1 VSDDPDLRARLER
14 LASTAGD
21 PPERGLDR
29 VAARRHRRLRRRRGA
44 VVTAA
49 ALAVLLGGVSLV
61 MDGGPD
67 DDQVAVS
74 PAGRPT
80 GAAAQLPDTVEV
92 HCTPTGIAIP
102 VASVRP
108 QRDGMHVR
116 VFNELAT
123 STEVSVVKEDEWAGR
138 HEFEPGV
145 MGSML
150 QPVAPGT
157 LRIGCVIGGLE
168 KSLTVELVD
177 VHGYYREP
185 GLECPSEDRELDL
198 KDLDAAAPP
207 HKSMSTTTLNA
218 LRSNGFAV
226 DELEVGPVRGYPS
239 QRLGDPTDDPK
250 VQVDRRG
257 DTVAFVHLERT
268 DTGSDAPWK
277 AVSINGC
284 ESFLSE
290 AASTETTAGPAEQ
303 ASVP

>member
-1 VSDDPDLRARLER
+1 MKGDPNLRARLER
-14 LASTAGD
+14 LASNAGD

-74 PAGRPT
+74 PARRPS

-92 HCTPTGIAIP
+92 HCTPTRTGIDIP

-123 STEVSVVKEDEWAGR
+123 PTEVRVVKGDEWAGR
-138 HEFEPGV
+138 HSFDPG
-145 MGSML
+145 MSSMV

-157 LRIGCVIGGLE
+157 LRIGCVIGGVE

-177 VHGYYREP
+177 VHGYYHEP
-185 GLECPSEDRELDL
+185 GLDCASEDKGI
-198 KDLDAAAPP
+198 KDKDVGGAKPA
-207 HKSMSTTTLNA
+207 KSMSTTTYNV
-218 LRSNGFAV
+218 LRSKGFPV
-226 DELEVGPVRGYPS
+226 EDLEVGPVRGYPG
-239 QRLGDPTDDPK
+239 QRFSDPTDDPM
-250 VQVDRRG
+250 VQVNRG
-257 DTVAFVHLERT
+257 RDTVAFVHLQRPDDRPQT
-268 DTGSDAPWK
+268 PWH
-277 AVSINGC
+277 ATAIDGC
-284 ESFLSE
+284 RSFLAE
-290 AASTETTAGPAEQ
+290 ATTPGTTAASA
-303 ASVP
+303 

>member
-61 MDGGPD
+61 VDGGPD

-74 PAGRPT
+74 PAGRPR
-80 GAAAQLPDTVEV
+80 GAAAQLPDTVDV
-92 HCTPTGIAIP
+92 HCTPAGIVIP

-116 VFNELAT
+116 VFNELAA
-123 STEVSVVKEDEWAGR
+123 STEVSVVKEDEWVGR
-138 HEFEPGV
+138 HEFKPGV
-145 MGSML
+145 YGTMR

-157 LRIGCVIGGLE
+157 LRIGCVINGLE
-168 KSLTVELVD
+168 DSLTVELVD

-185 GLECPSEDRELDL
+185 GLECPSDDRELEL
-198 KDLDAAAPP
+198 KDLGAAPP
-207 HKSMSTTTLNA
+207 NMSMSTTTLNA
-218 LRSNGFAV
+218 LRSWGFPV
-226 DELEVGPVRGYPS
+226 DGVEVGAVRGYPS
-239 QRLGDPTDDPK
+239 QRLGDPTNDPK

-268 DTGSDAPWK
+268 DTGSAAPWK
-277 AVSINGC
+277 AVTIDGC

-290 AASTETTAGPAEQ
+290 ATATEATARPA
-303 ASVP
+303 

>member
-1 VSDDPDLRARLER
+1 VSGDPDLRARLER

-61 MDGGPD
+61 IDGGPD

-92 HCTPTGIAIP
+92 HCTPAGIEIP

-108 QRDGMHVR
+108 QRDGMHMR

-123 STEVSVVKEDEWAGR
+123 STEVSVVKGDEWAGR
-138 HEFEPGV
+138 HEFTPGF
-145 MGSML
+145 GTML
-150 QPVAPGT
+150 QPVAPGR
-157 LRIGCVIGGLE
+157 LRIGCVIDGLE
-168 KSLTVELVD
+168 QSLTVDLVD

-185 GLECPSEDRELDL
+185 ELQCPSEDRELEL
-198 KDLDAAAPP
+198 KDLGAAPP
-207 HKSMSTTTLNA
+207 DRSMSTTTLNA
-218 LRSNGFAV
+218 LRSWGFPV
-226 DELEVGPVRGYPS
+226 DGLEVGAVRGYPS

-250 VQVDRRG
+250 VQVDRGG

-268 DTGSDAPWK
+268 DAGSDSPWN
-277 AVSINGC
+277 AVTIDGC
-284 ESFLSE
+284 ESFLAE
-290 AASTETTAGPAEQ
+290 ATATEATAGVA
-303 ASVP
+303 

>member
-49 ALAVLLGGVSLV
+49 ALAVLLGGVSFAL
-61 MDGGPD
+61 GGGRD
-67 DDQVAVS
+67 DDHVAVS

-80 GAAAQLPDTVEV
+80 RAAAQLPDTVDV
-92 HCTPTGIAIP
+92 HCTPAGIEIP

-108 QRDGMHVR
+108 QREGMHLR

-123 STEVSVVKEDEWAGR
+123 TTEVSVVKQDEWAGR
-138 HEFEPGV
+138 QEFKPGV

-177 VHGYYREP
+177 VYGYYRKP
-185 GLECPSEDRELDL
+185 ALECPAEDRELEV
-198 KDLDAAAPP
+198 KDLSSAPP
-207 HKSMSTTTLNA
+207 HKSMSTTTLKA
-218 LRSNGFAV
+218 LRGNGFPV
-226 DELEVGPVRGYPS
+226 EDLEVGPVRGYPS

-268 DTGSDAPWK
+268 DGRPDAPWK
-277 AVSINGC
+277 VVAIEGC

-290 AASTETTAGPAEQ
+290 ATPTGATATSA
-303 ASVP
+303 

>member
-1 VSDDPDLRARLER
+1 VSDDPELRARLER

-61 MDGGPD
+61 MDGGSD

-80 GAAAQLPDTVEV
+80 GAAAQLPDAVEV
-92 HCTPTGIAIP
+92 RCTPTGIVIP

-123 STEVSVVKEDEWAGR
+123 PTEVSVIKDDDWAGR
-138 HEFEPGV
+138 HEFQPGV
-145 MGSML
+145 YGTMR

-157 LRIGCVIGGLE
+157 LRIGCVINGLE
-168 KSLTVELVD
+168 QSLTVELVD
-177 VHGYYREP
+177 VHGYYQEP
-185 GLECPSEDRELDL
+185 ELDCPSEDRELDL
-198 KDLDAAAPP
+198 KELGAAAP
-207 HKSMSTTTLNA
+207 HRSMSTTTFNA

-226 DELEVGPVRGYPS
+226 DELKVGPVQGYPS
-239 QRLGDPTDDPK
+239 QRLGDPTDDPV
-250 VQVDRRG
+250 VQVDRRS
-257 DTVAFVHLERT
+257 DTVAFVHLEHT
-268 DTGSDAPWK
+268 AAGSDAPWR
-277 AVSINGC
+277 AVTIDGC
-284 ESFLSE
+284 ESFLAE
-290 AASTETTAGPAEQ
+290 ATATEATTPA
-303 ASVP
+303 

>member
-74 PAGRPT
+74 PAGRPR

-92 HCTPTGIAIP
+92 HCTPSGVVIP

-116 VFNELAT
+116 VFNELT
-123 STEVSVVKEDEWAGR
+123 TPTEVSVVKEDEWGGR
-138 HEFEPGV
+138 HEFKPGV
-145 MGSML
+145 TTML
-150 QPVAPGT
+150 QPVAPGR
-157 LRIGCVIGGLE
+157 LRIGCVIDGLE
-168 KSLTVELVD
+168 KSLTVDLVD

-185 GLECPSEDRELDL
+185 KLECPSEDRELER
-198 KDLDAAAPP
+198 KDLGAAPP
-207 HKSMSTTTLNA
+207 NRSMSTTTLNA
-218 LRSNGFAV
+218 LRSWGFAV
-226 DELEVGPVRGYPS
+226 DGLEVGAVQGYPS
-239 QRLGDPTDDPK
+239 QRLGDPSDDPK

-257 DTVAFVHLERT
+257 DTLAFVHLART
-268 DTGSDAPWK
+268 DAGSDAPWK
-277 AVSINGC
+277 AVTIDGC
-284 ESFLSE
+284 ESFLAE
-290 AASTETTAGPAEQ
+290 ATSTGATAGA
-303 ASVP
+303 A

>member
-1 VSDDPDLRARLER
+1 VSDDPELRARLER

-74 PAGRPT
+74 PARRPS
-80 GAAAQLPDTVEV
+80 GAAAQLPDTVDV
-92 HCTPTGIAIP
+92 RCTPAGIEIP

-116 VFNELAT
+116 VFNNLAT
-123 STEVSVVKEDEWAGR
+123 PVEVRVVKEDEWAGR
-138 HEFEPGV
+138 HEFKPGV
-145 MGSML
+145 MTML
-150 QPVAPGT
+150 QPVAPGR

-168 KSLTVELVD
+168 KSLTVDLVD

-185 GLECPSEDRELDL
+185 KLECPSEDRELDL
-198 KDLDAAAPP
+198 KELGAATPNR
-207 HKSMSTTTLNA
+207 SMSTTTLNA

-226 DELEVGPVRGYPS
+226 DELKVGPVQGYPT

-250 VQVDRRG
+250 LQVDRRG

-268 DTGSDAPWK
+268 DRGSDAPWK
-277 AVSINGC
+277 AVTIDGC

-290 AASTETTAGPAEQ
+290 ATPTEATAPA
-303 ASVP
+303 